1 MRRFFRSAAF
11 PILIVIVLAF
21 FAQRLLNGDEKEKT
35 PTLSE
40 FQAQVQERSRRVR
53 RGHLPA
59 EEQHDPGPAEER
71 QRVLGRLSRTTTS
84 RQLVRILERHDV
96 AFNAE
101 GTGGSSFLSIL
112 TYILP
117 FILFFGFWLFLMN
130 QMQGGGSRVM
140 SFGKSRAKRM
150 SVDAPKITFRDVA
163 GVDEAVQELHEIK
176 EFLENPKRFQALGAR
191 IPKGVLLYG
200 PPGTGKTLLA
210 RAVAGE
216 AGVPFFSISG
226 SDFVEMFV
234 GVGASRV
241 RDLFEQAKQNSP
253 CIIFMDEIDAVGR
266 HRGAGMGGGHDER
279 EQTLNQLLVEMDG
292 FEMKDNI
299 ILIAATNRPDILDPA
314 LLRPGRFDR
323 QIVVDRPDRKG
334 RKQILEV
341 HTRGKPL
348 AKVIDLDALAGQTP
362 GFTGADLA
370 NLINEAALLTARSS
384 KREITMDELEE
395 GIMRVIAGPEK
406 KSRVMSE
413 KERLVTAYHELGH
426 AIVGHLLPNCD
437 PVHKIS
443 IISRG
448 QALGYTISLPTEDK
462 FLTTRAELTDT
473 MGMTLGGRAAEEI
486 VFGEITTG
494 ASNDLEKV
502 TATAK
507 QMVMRYGMSERLGP
521 RVFGH
526 DRSQPF
532 LGREFSSE
540 PDYSDEIAREIDD
553 EIRRIVEEAH
563 QTAKDILIEHR
574 EAMDRISRILLRAR
588 DDQLRGVREA
598 ARGGL
603 RGRGVRRARGGAE
616 GPRGPRGAGEE
627 SRSRGPQARAAAA
640 SRFRRQ
646 RRDARRPPRRLATFA
661 EPPIRPRSARYS
673 PGDPDHGDRQRDPRL
688 VLGRGPV
695 PANPSGRSSTAAR
708 LLDEGADLL
717 DVGGESTRP
726 GARGV
731 SAAEELARVGPVVE
745 ELRGAP
751 ARRSRSTPP
760 RSRSRRPR
768 STPARGSSTTSRR
781 FESEPELAAL
791 CADRDCGLVL
801 MHMQGTPRTMQSDPT
816 YDDVV
821 DDVKAFL
828 AERIEFATAEGVAR
842 GAHLDRPWD
851 RLRQDRRSQP
861 GAPAAAQRAG
871 RARPADRGRHLPQ
884 ELPRQ
889 PHGPRGRRAGRRHDR
904 LQRAG
909 DAGRSVRVPG
919 PRRGRSIARRSTS
932 PRRSSAVVPG
942 RAGSRSLPDSGAGA
956 LVASRPVEAH
966 RPGLEL
972 LRRGRDPPPLDL
984 HASRRQRG
992 RARDRAAP
1000 RDRRQLRRPGL
1011 RRRC

>member
-11 PILIVIVLAF
+11 PILIVVVLAF
-21 FAQRLLNGDEKEKT
+21 FAQRLISPGSGHQTPDYNDFVAKVNQGQIESVTWNTKDNTLNVKQTDGTSYDEAY
-35 PTLSE
+35 PDSDSS
-40 FQAQVQERSRRVR
+40 QAQLLNTLQQNNVKTEIK
-53 RGHLPA
+53 GK
-59 EEQHDPGPAEER
+59 
-71 QRVLGRLSRTTTS
+71 
-84 RQLVRILERHDV
+84 
-96 AFNAE
+96 
-101 GTGGSSFLSIL
+101 GGSSLLSLL

-117 FILFFGFWLFLMN
+117 FLLFFAFWIFLMN

-176 EFLENPKRFQALGAR
+176 EFLENPKKFQALGAR

-323 QIVVDRPDRKG
+323 QVVVDRPDRKG
-334 RKQILEV
+334 RKHILEV

-348 AKVIDLDALAGQTP
+348 AQNIDLDTLAGQTP

-384 KREITMDELEE
+384 KREITMLELEE

-426 AIVGHLLPNCD
+426 AIVGHLLPNSD
-437 PVHKIS
+437 PVHKVS

-462 FLTTRAELTDT
+462 FLTTRAELNDT
-473 MGMTLGGRAAEEI
+473 MAMTLGGRAAEEI

-502 TATAK
+502 TETAK
-507 QMVMRYGMSERLGP
+507 QMVMRFGMSERLGP

-532 LGREFSSE
+532 LGREFSAE
-540 PDYSDEIAREIDD
+540 PDYSDEVAREIDD
-553 EIRRIVEEAH
+553 EVRRIVEDAH
-563 QTAKDILIEHR
+563 QTSKDILSEHR
-574 EAMDRISRILLRAR
+574 EQLDTISRILLERETIEADEFIALLEGKPEDEVFTDEEEAKPPEAPPVEEKGTAR
-588 DDQLRGVREA
+588 E
-598 ARGGL
+598 
-603 RGRGVRRARGGAE
+603 GA
-616 GPRGPRGAGEE
+616 
-627 SRSRGPQARAAAA
+627 
-640 SRFRRQ
+640 
-646 RRDARRPPRRLATFA
+646 
-661 EPPIRPRSARYS
+661 RPR
-673 PGDPDHGDRQRDPRL
+673 PR
-688 VLGRGPV
+688 P
-695 PANPSGRSSTAAR
+695 
-708 LLDEGADLL
+708 
-717 DVGGESTRP
+717 
-726 GARGV
+726 
-731 SAAEELARVGPVVE
+731 
-745 ELRGAP
+745 
-751 ARRSRSTPP
+751 
-760 RSRSRRPR
+760 
-768 STPARGSSTTSRR
+768 
-781 FESEPELAAL
+781 
-791 CADRDCGLVL
+791 
-801 MHMQGTPRTMQSDPT
+801 
-816 YDDVV
+816 
-821 DDVKAFL
+821 
-828 AERIEFATAEGVAR
+828 
-842 GAHLDRPWD
+842 
-851 RLRQDRRSQP
+851 
-861 GAPAAAQRAG
+861 
-871 RARPADRGRHLPQ
+871 
-884 ELPRQ
+884 
-889 PHGPRGRRAGRRHDR
+889 
-904 LQRAG
+904 
-909 DAGRSVRVPG
+909 
-919 PRRGRSIARRSTS
+919 
-932 PRRSSAVVPG
+932 
-942 RAGSRSLPDSGAGA
+942 
-956 LVASRPVEAH
+956 
-966 RPGLEL
+966 RPGLAGGGAAEM
-972 LRRGRDPPPLDL
+972 
-984 HASRRQRG
+984 
-992 RARDRAAP
+992 RADDR
-1000 RDRRQLRRPGL
+1000 
-1011 RRRC
+1011 